1 MSEPVERKALP
12 LTSGIY
18 EKPQRPPT
26 PNGPRTSVE
35 GSGIVP
41 PSDAAHMNS
50 SEQKPKE
57 DFPDPFKV
65 HEEMMRN
72 VSRPKEK
79 DQSDKDV
86 DAINNA
92 GVSASE
98 SQENEDFM
106 KISKEDLE
114 LAEQLIFNGYA
125 ECQIEIA
132 NFPGRKFTICST
144 NGEEM
149 NMIDEMAFDKLKSAK
164 QNNDGT
170 IDMPDSAIKSLRN
183 SLFIAISYRGV
194 DGKDIAQEP
203 IIQINTLKKAILKL
217 GDLYNSGDID
227 NAESLKASIKKAL
240 LKRATIVKRMSAPL
254 IDFLSDE
261 KYNFDVKMLNI
272 MSEKKMLPKS

>member
-1 MSEPVERKALP
+1 MTEQAERRALP

-26 PNGPRTSVE
+26 PKDPKASMD
-35 GSGIVP
+35 GSGMVP

-65 HEEMMRN
+65 HDEMVRN
-72 VSRPKEK
+72 ISRPKEK

-86 DAINNA
+86 ESINNA
-92 GVSASE
+92 GMSASE

-144 NGEEM
+144 NGEEL
-149 NMIDEMAFDKLKSAK
+149 NMIDEMAFDKIKSVK
-164 QNNDGT
+164 QNTDGT
-170 IDMPDSAIKSLRN
+170 IDLPDSALKSLRN
-183 SLFIAISYRGV
+183 ALFISLSYRGV

-203 IIQINTLKKAILKL
+203 IIQLNTLKKAILKL
-217 GDLYNSGDID
+217 GDLYNSGDLT

-240 LKRATIVKRMSAPL
+240 LKRSTIVKRMSAPL

-261 KYNFDVKMLNI
+261 KYKFDVKMLNI